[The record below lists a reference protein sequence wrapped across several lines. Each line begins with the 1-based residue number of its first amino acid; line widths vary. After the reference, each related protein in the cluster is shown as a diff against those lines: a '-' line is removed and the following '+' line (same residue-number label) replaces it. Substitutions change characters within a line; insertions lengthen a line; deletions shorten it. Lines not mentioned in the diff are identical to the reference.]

1 MKTLTHSRLSSF
13 RACRR
18 RHWMRYELGLVPE
31 RDSFSLRVGSAFHL
45 ALDTLAKGGDPGAA
59 LEQALDDPY
68 DLALVAAMLQ
78 AHTERYRLEPLEPVA
93 SELAFDLPLRNPAT
107 GAASTVWRIAGV
119 IDRIV
124 RLGDGRAALMECK
137 TTSLDFSPGAD
148 YWLRLHMDQ
157 QLSIYVL
164 AAREMG
170 YEIDTVLYDVTR
182 RPSLRPL
189 MATPEEKRKYKA
201 SGALYANQREE
212 DESPKAFAARV
223 AEDMRTRPDRYFA
236 RIEIARLDQDL
247 DDCAAELWQQ
257 QKSLR
262 AAQRA
267 GHWYR
272 NPGACF
278 SPWPCAYLPVC
289 QQRDLEQTTPNG
301 FVRVDFIHP
310 ELATPEASPA
320 RHAQASGQN
329 R

>member
-1 MKTLTHSRLSSF
+1 M
-13 RACRR
+13 
-18 RHWMRYELGLVPE
+18 
-31 RDSFSLRVGSAFHL
+31 
-45 ALDTLAKGGDPGAA
+45 
-59 LEQALDDPY
+59 EQALDDPY

-78 AHTERYRLEPLEPVA
+78 AHTERYRREPLEPVA

-124 RLGDGRAALMECK
+124 RLGDGRAALMEYK

-148 YWLRLHMDQ
+148 YWLRMHMDQ

-223 AEDMRTRPDRYFA
+223 AEDMRARPDRYFA
-236 RIEIARLDQDL
+236 RIEIARLDQVV
-247 DDCAAELWQQ
+247 
-257 QKSLR
+257 SR
-262 AAQRA
+262 
-267 GHWYR
+267 
-272 NPGACF
+272 
-278 SPWPCAYLPVC
+278 YLC
-289 QQRDLEQTTPNG
+289 KRG
-301 FVRVDFIHP
+301 
-310 ELATPEASPA
+310 
-320 RHAQASGQN
+320 
-329 R
+329 